1 MDYANDGSKVKS
13 IDFWR
18 FIVDLLYNFIVLM
31 LVANL
36 LMGIIIDK
44 FGNLR
49 DKLEEIKEEDQQYC
63 FICG

>member
-1 MDYANDGSKVKS
+1 MEYTDGDSKIKS

-49 DKLEEIKEEDQQYC
+49 DKLEQIKDEDKQFC

>member
-1 MDYANDGSKVKS
+1 MDYANAGSKVKS

-49 DKLEEIKEEDQQYC
+49 DKLEEIK
-63 FICG
+63 

>member
-1 MDYANDGSKVKS
+1 MDYANAGSKVKS

-49 DKLEEIKEEDQQYC
+49 DKLEEIKEEDQ
-63 FICG
+63 